1 MSTPIRRMRSGC
13 CARAASGHAAAPPS
27 SVMSARRFTQSPR
40 RARVCMYY
48 CGHKRVSHW
57 PKRSSKRVGGRS
69 GAPQALPMPSALE
82 RLNPFIRSIRSSLNR
97 TFGGIRSTGFTRGT
111 SICGKVALLGFVIS
125 VGANSS
131 AFAATDHAAAT
142 PANRLMNSRRF
153 TVRTSRVSDRKAS
166 TPRCGRRLLRCGI
179 STRLMTGAG
188 HERPKGDVCVE
199 SVRLPTADI
208 GRRKP

>member
-1 MSTPIRRMRSGC
+1 M
-13 CARAASGHAAAPPS
+13 
-27 SVMSARRFTQSPR
+27 
-40 RARVCMYY
+40 
-48 CGHKRVSHW
+48 
-57 PKRSSKRVGGRS
+57 
-69 GAPQALPMPSALE
+69 
-82 RLNPFIRSIRSSLNR
+82 
-97 TFGGIRSTGFTRGT
+97 
-111 SICGKVALLGFVIS
+111 
-125 VGANSS
+125 GANSS

-208 GRRKP
+208 GRRKPQVVFAPADSRRASTTSPPRSIPRRSRIRARWRRPIWSRLPHKLPPLTPRATALSGWACDEDHCASV